1 MYEKKTGFNNDTMIP
16 DLAKVISCYAI
27 CRERFE
33 LEGQINIVENIERIS
48 EIELKSLSE
57 NPSLRD
63 YCFARYVLSFANL
76 VSWFMDFIR
85 EEFPEA
91 RLGDVKEYEKAFAAI
106 TEFVVSGRHI
116 PPKEEVE

>member
-1 MYEKKTGFNNDTMIP
+1 MYEKKTGFDNDTIIP

-57 NPSLRD
+57 IPSLRD
-63 YCFARYVLSFANL
+63 YCFTQYVLSFANL
-76 VSWFMDFIR
+76 VSWFMDFLC

-91 RLGDVKEYEKAFAAI
+91 RLRDVKEYEKALAAI
-106 TEFVVSGRHI
+106 TEFVVSNRHTLS
-116 PPKEEVE
+116 EEEEK